1 MKSCNAKF
9 SLALTQLLYCKLVLQ
24 DKIMVA
30 ICYVIT
36 YPHKR
41 SWFLSHTTHCLM
53 NKKLAIFLISTG
65 AIGSHARAEDNNVL
79 KLDDMV
85 VTSTGIKHATAKSAR
100 PVTVL
105 SGDELRTKVGQTI
118 GDTLKNEPGITS
130 QSFGPGVGTPVI
142 RGQSGPR
149 VRVMQ
154 NSLGNNDVSTLS
166 PDHANGVDPIIAE
179 RIEVLRGPSTLL
191 YGNGAIGGMVNVIDN
206 RIPEQVPDKLLG
218 GAGEQRYDSASTMT
232 SSALKLE
239 GGKDI
244 FAFHLDGFYNDQ
256 GNTHI
261 GGQQIDESAARA
273 TDPTLE
279 GTPVL
284 ENPDG
289 VINNSQTRSRG
300 GSAGASIIGDVGLV
314 GAAINSLEKNYGI
327 PPNGTGSPPVRVQLN
342 QTKYD
347 FKGQLNKP
355 FARAE
360 VVRMKFGYTDYKH
373 VELDDGT
380 PATTFL
386 NKSYESRLELE
397 HQLIGIVKGVLGFQS
412 VNTQFSALGEEA
424 LVPPT
429 DIDSYGLFAVESF
442 AIGNVTYELG
452 LRGEWQ
458 GLTPKETYSSVSY
471 VPISGSVSALWDIT
485 KQHQV
490 SLAVTQSQ
498 RAPQVQELFSNG
510 VHEATM
516 SYELGDPDL
525 QKEISYNLDLG
536 YRFNADWMT
545 AEINLFHN
553 WVNDYIYQRQDNIV
567 FNEDLDDFEA
577 ICSGPPGACL
587 PVLQSVQ
594 ANAIFRGFEA
604 RTVFPLMQNRYG
616 ALDLTLFGDYTRGTL
631 NQGGDVPFMP
641 PLRYG
646 LQLSYEKDDWTTDA
660 RLTRGEPQNH
670 TGENQSNT
678 PGYLLLNLGAQYNL
692 ATFHDSEVMLF
703 ARGKNM
709 LNENIRNSTSYLRN
723 FAPEPGRSAEIGV
736 RVSY

>member
-1 MKSCNAKF
+1 
-9 SLALTQLLYCKLVLQ
+9 
-24 DKIMVA
+24 
-30 ICYVIT
+30 
-36 YPHKR
+36 
-41 SWFLSHTTHCLM
+41 M
-53 NKKLAIFLISTG
+53 NKKLAIFFLSTS
-65 AIGSHARAEDNNVL
+65 ALGSDVFAADNDIYT
-79 KLDDMV
+79 LDDV
-85 VTSTGIKHATAKSAR
+85 VITSTGLKQATSKSAR

-105 SGDELRTKVGQTI
+105 SGDALRTKIGQTI

-166 PDHANGVDPIIAE
+166 PDHANGVNPIIAE

-191 YGNGAIGGMVNVIDN
+191 YGNGAIGGVVNVIDN

-218 GAGEQRYDSASTMT
+218 GAVEQRYDSASTMT
-232 SSALKLE
+232 SSALKLD

-284 ENPDG
+284 ENPEG
-289 VINNSQTRSRG
+289 VINNSNARSRG
-300 GSAGASIIGDVGLV
+300 GSAGASIIGNVGLV
-314 GAAINSLEKNYGI
+314 GAAVNSLESNYGI
-327 PPNGTGSPPVRVQLN
+327 PPNGTGSPPVRIQMN

-355 FARAE
+355 FALAE
-360 VVRMKFGYTDYKH
+360 AVRMKFGYTDYKH
-373 VELDDGT
+373 VELDDGV

-397 HQLIGIVKGVLGFQS
+397 HQPIGIVKGVLGFQS
-412 VNTQFSALGEEA
+412 VNSQFSALGEEA

-442 AIGNVTYELG
+442 AIGDVTYELG
-452 LRGEWQ
+452 VRGEWQ
-458 GLTPKETYSSVSY
+458 GLTPKEIYESKSY
-471 VPISGSVSALWDIT
+471 VPLSGSISALWDIT
-485 KQHQV
+485 KQHQL

-516 SYELGDPDL
+516 SYELGDPEL
-525 QKEISYNLDLG
+525 QKEVSYNLDLG

-553 WVNDYIYQRQDNIV
+553 WVNDYIYQQQDNIV

-587 PVLQSVQ
+587 PVLQSAQ
-594 ANAIFRGFEA
+594 TNAIFRGFEA
-604 RTVFPLMQNRYG
+604 KTVFPLMDNSYG
-616 ALDLTLFGDYTRGTL
+616 AIDLTLFGDYTRGTF
-631 NQGGDVPFMP
+631 NQGGDVPRMP

-646 LQLSYEKDDWTTDA
+646 FELSYGKNDWSTDI
-660 RLTRGEPQNH
+660 RLTRGEPQNNA
-670 TGENQSNT
+670 GENQSNT

-692 ATFHDSEVMLF
+692 ATFHDSEVFLF

-709 LNENIRNSTSYLRN
+709 TNENIRNSTSYLRN
-723 FAPEPGRSAEIGV
+723 FAPEPGRSAEIGI
-736 RVSY
+736 RISY

>member
-1 MKSCNAKF
+1 
-9 SLALTQLLYCKLVLQ
+9 
-24 DKIMVA
+24 
-30 ICYVIT
+30 
-36 YPHKR
+36 
-41 SWFLSHTTHCLM
+41 M
-53 NKKLAIFLISTG
+53 NKKLAIFFLSTG
-65 AIGSHARAEDNNVL
+65 AIGSDVL
-79 KLDDMV
+79 ADDSDIYTLDDV
-85 VTSTGIKHATAKSAR
+85 VITSTGLKQSASKSAH

-105 SGDELRTKVGQTI
+105 SGDELRTKTGQTI

-154 NSLGNNDVSTLS
+154 NSLGNNDVSSLS
-166 PDHANGVDPIIAE
+166 PDHANGVNPIIAE

-191 YGNGAIGGMVNVIDN
+191 YGNGAIGGVVNVIDN

-218 GAGEQRYDSASTMT
+218 GAGEQRYDSASTET

-239 GGKDI
+239 GGKDM
-244 FAFHLDGFYNDQ
+244 FAYHLDGFYRDQ
-256 GNTHI
+256 GNVHI

-289 VINNSQTRSRG
+289 VINNSNARSRG
-300 GSAGASIIGDVGLV
+300 GSAGASIIGDTGLV
-314 GAAINSLEKNYGI
+314 GAAINSLENNYGI
-327 PPNGTGSPPVRVQLN
+327 PPNGTGSPPVRIQMN

-355 FARAE
+355 FALVE
-360 VVRMKFGYTDYKH
+360 ELRMKFGYTDYKH
-373 VELDDGT
+373 VELDDGI

-397 HQLIGIVKGVLGFQS
+397 HQPIGIVKGTLGFQS
-412 VNTQFSALGEEA
+412 VNSQFSALGAETI
-424 LVPPT
+424 VPKS

-442 AIGNVTYELG
+442 ALGNFTYELG
-452 LRGEWQ
+452 VRGEWQ
-458 GLTPKETYSSVSY
+458 GIAPEETYSSVSY
-471 VPISGSVSALWDIT
+471 VPISGSISALWDIT
-485 KQHQV
+485 KQHQL

-510 VHEATM
+510 IHEATQ
-516 SYELGDPDL
+516 SYELGDSGL
-525 QKEISYNLDLG
+525 QKEVSYNLDLG
-536 YRFNADWMT
+536 YRFNANWMT

-553 WVNDYIYQRQDNIV
+553 WANDYIYQQQANEV
-567 FNEDLDDFEA
+567 FNEDLDDFEV

-587 PVLQSVQ
+587 PVLQSAQ

-604 RTVFPLMQNRYG
+604 KTVFPLMQNKYG
-616 ALDLTLFGDYTRGTL
+616 AIDLTLFGDYTRGTF
-631 NQGGDVPFMP
+631 NQGGDVPRMP

-646 LQLSYEKDDWTTDA
+646 FELSYGKNDWSTDV

-670 TGENQSNT
+670 AGENQSNT

-692 ATFHDSEVMLF
+692 ATFHDSEVLLF

-723 FAPEPGRSAEIGV
+723 FAPEPGRSAEIGI
-736 RVSY
+736 RISY

>member
-1 MKSCNAKF
+1 
-9 SLALTQLLYCKLVLQ
+9 
-24 DKIMVA
+24 
-30 ICYVIT
+30 
-36 YPHKR
+36 
-41 SWFLSHTTHCLM
+41 M
-53 NKKLAIFLISTG
+53 NKKLAIFFLSAG
-65 AIGSHARAEDNNVL
+65 AIGSDVLAADNDIY
-79 KLDDMV
+79 KLDDV
-85 VTSTGIKHATAKSAR
+85 VITSTGLKQATSKSAR

-105 SGDELRTKVGQTI
+105 SGDGLRTKVGQTI

-154 NSLGNNDVSTLS
+154 NSLGNNDVSALS
-166 PDHANGVDPIIAE
+166 PDHANGVNPIIAE

-191 YGNGAIGGMVNVIDN
+191 YGNGAIGGVVNVIDN

-218 GAGEQRYDSASTMT
+218 GALEQRYDSASTMT
-232 SSALKLE
+232 SSALKLD

-284 ENPDG
+284 ENPEG
-289 VINNSQTRSRG
+289 VINNSNARSRG
-300 GSAGASIIGDVGLV
+300 GSAGASIIGNIGLV
-314 GAAINSLEKNYGI
+314 GAAINSLENNYGI
-327 PPNGTGSPPVRVQLN
+327 PPNGTGSPPVRIQMN

-355 FARAE
+355 FALAE
-360 VVRMKFGYTDYKH
+360 DMRMKFGYTDYKH
-373 VELDDGT
+373 VELDDGI

-397 HQLIGIVKGVLGFQS
+397 HQPIGIVKGVLGFQS
-412 VNTQFSALGEEA
+412 VNSQFSALGEEA

-442 AIGNVTYELG
+442 AIGDVTYELG
-452 LRGEWQ
+452 VRGEWQ
-458 GLTPKETYSSVSY
+458 GLTPKETYDSVSY
-471 VPISGSVSALWDIT
+471 APLSGSISALWDIT
-485 KQHQV
+485 KQHQL

-553 WVNDYIYQRQDNIV
+553 WVNDYIYQRQDYSV

-577 ICSGPPGACL
+577 FCSGPPGACL
-587 PVLQSVQ
+587 PVLQSAQ

-604 RTVFPLMQNRYG
+604 KTVFPLMQNSYG
-616 ALDLTLFGDYTRGTL
+616 AIDLTLFGDYTRGTF
-631 NQGGDVPFMP
+631 NQGGDVPRMP

-646 LQLSYEKDDWTTDA
+646 FELSYGKNDWSTDI
-660 RLTRGEPQNH
+660 RLTRGEPQNNA
-670 TGENQSNT
+670 GENQSNT

-692 ATFHDSEVMLF
+692 ATFHDSEVLLF

-709 LNENIRNSTSYLRN
+709 TNENIRNSTSYLRN
-723 FAPEPGRSAEIGV
+723 FAPEPGRSAEIGI
-736 RVSY
+736 RMSY